1 TPKTA
6 DNLYEVHIYDA
17 DFHIN
22 YAEQYLDYA
31 LEDEDKDYQ
40 LYNRVINEMNEKL
53 GNVKQED
60 LETKQMNVDSDIVDN
75 EIGCA
80 AGEVLINTNGVI
92 EECKTLQDADIHSV
106 YGYKCNIE
114 DDSIR
119 NEATDEIQVGQFIKN
134 ADGCKFSHCTAGYM
148 RVGNKCEKEMILF
161 GDTEEYIRPQYL
173 EPEIDLQTDVDQ
185 QKESNWKLT
194 LIIIFAVTIIILIVA
209 LIIVSVCCSL
219 RKVRVP
225 TQEKEIQ
232 LQPQDKKQQNVSN
245 HTNEKDQLEPQT
257 SDEQKSLDEQDQQM
271 QQLDQSK
278 ESPVI
283 DQPINEDE
291 DDDNEDRV

>member
-1 TPKTA
+1 
-6 DNLYEVHIYDA
+6 
-17 DFHIN
+17 
-22 YAEQYLDYA
+22 
-31 LEDEDKDYQ
+31 
-40 LYNRVINEMNEKL
+40 MNI
-53 GNVKQED
+53 
-60 LETKQMNVDSDIVDN
+60 DSDIIDN

-80 AGEVLINTNGVI
+80 AGEVLINTNGII
-92 EECKTLQDADIHSV
+92 EECKSLQDADIHSI

-114 DDSIR
+114 DSSMR
-119 NEATDEIQVGQFIKN
+119 NELTDEIQVGQFIKN

-185 QKESNWKLT
+185 QKESNWE
-194 LIIIFAVTIIILIVA
+194 LILVIIFAVIIAILIVA

-219 RKVRVP
+219 RKVRIQ
-225 TQEKEIQ
+225 TQEKEIE
-232 LQPQDKKQQNVSN
+232 LQPQDKKQQKVSN
-245 HTNEKDQLEPQT
+245 HLDEQEQKEPQTSDEQNSLDEQDQLEPQT
-257 SDEQKSLDEQDQQM
+257 SDEQNSIDEQDQQM
-271 QQLDQSK
+271 QQLDKLQ

-283 DQPINEDE
+283 DQHINE